1 MAISVRLD
9 EKTESLLNKTVNLLK
24 TTKSEV
30 IKDSIQS
37 YCENTL
43 QEMGQR
49 PYDLISDLI
58 GDTKSGKGNL
68 SVDVEKIFREKF
80 RKKR

>member
-1 MAISVRLD
+1 MPISVRLD
-9 EKTESLLNKTVNLLK
+9 QQTESLLNKTANVLQ

-37 YCENTL
+37 YCENIL
-43 QEMGQR
+43 QEFKQR

-58 GDTKSGKGNL
+58 GAAESGKGNL
-68 SVDVEKIFREKF
+68 SIDAEKILREKL
-80 RKKR
+80 RENR